1 MSGTEK
7 SKAHAEQAKGKVK
20 EAMGRMVGN
29 ERMTAE
35 GRAEQAKGNARH
47 AKEDVKDAFRH

>member
-7 SKAHAEQAKGKVK
+7 GKARAEQAKGKAK
-20 EAMGRMVGN
+20 EVLGRATGN

-35 GRAEQAKGNARH
+35 GRGEQAKGAARH
-47 AKEDVKDAFRH
+47 AKEDVKDAFRR

>member
-7 SKAHAEQAKGKVK
+7 SKAHAEQAKGKGK

>member
-7 SKAHAEQAKGKVK
+7 TKATVEQAKGKAK

-29 ERMTAE
+29 KRMTAE
-35 GRAEQAKGNARH
+35 GHGDQAKGKARQ
-47 AKEDVKDAFRH
+47 AKEDVKDTFRH